1 MFLGFLQ
8 ILSTIGH
15 KSCAFIYK
23 IYQMK
28 NLLKIIVLLVASI
41 SIMNRG
47 NSQDSQKDKKAANE
61 AAVKN
66 MIDSQDFVFV
76 PRSLIPMSGGSRQLD
91 QSDYLRISKDSIVS
105 YLPYFGR
112 AFTAPVNSS
121 DAGFEFTSTKFEY
134 SKKENKKGGWDILI
148 KLKDQMYVRE
158 LSFVI
163 FDNGSAS
170 LNITS
175 LNRDPISYDGYIRS
189 RKDKK

>member
-1 MFLGFLQ
+1 M
-8 ILSTIGH
+8 IL
-15 KSCAFIYK
+15 FIA
-23 IYQMK
+23 
-28 NLLKIIVLLVASI
+28 IIFGTYA
-41 SIMNRG
+41 
-47 NSQDSQKDKKAANE
+47 QDSRKDKKAAKV

-66 MIDSQDFVFV
+66 MMDLQDFVFV
-76 PRSLIPMSGGSRQLD
+76 PRSLIPMSGNSRQLD
-91 QSDYLRISKDSIVS
+91 QSDFLRMTKDSIVS

-134 SKKENKKGGWDILI
+134 LKKENKKGGWDILI
-148 KLKDQMYVRE
+148 KFKDQMYVRE